1 MKTNWDYTKRA
12 ATYDKRANYS
22 EVAINKLLKNLK
34 VTNNDIIADIGAG
47 TGKLT
52 IPLLNKGLNTICVEP
67 NNNMRDIGIK
77 NTKNFSVR
85 WVEGTGENTG
95 LDNDSVDFAFFGSSF
110 NVLDQK
116 KTLKEVKRILKT
128 EGAFACMW
136 NHRDLNDATQRE
148 IEKIIKNFIPGY
160 NYGNRRENP
169 QDIIMDSKLFS
180 SVSKIEENFSIK
192 MSTKD
197 IIQAWESHETLAR
210 QAKKNFKKIII
221 EIKRFLE
228 NDDFH
233 DVPYSTKIWY
243 AHLI

>member
-243 AHLI
+243 THLT